1 MKKKYILYITIL
13 FIGILFIFRLFYLQ
27 VINSKYKPSPF
38 NNSAIAVKYDY
49 PDRGFIYDRNN
60 VLMVANQP
68 SYDIM
73 VIPRDVKPLDTTEF
87 CTLVKITKEK
97 FIKELNRA
105 TNYSPRI
112 PSVFIAQL
120 SKNNYAYLQEKMH
133 KFKGFYIQKRALREY
148 PINSAAN
155 VVGYIG
161 EVNDDFIL
169 KNSYYQQGELHG
181 IQGVENEYEA
191 ALRGVKGIKFIQ
203 KNRFNREMGPYKEGI
218 YDTLAIIGKDI
229 NLTLDIKLQQY
240 GEALMANKRGGI
252 VAIEP
257 ATGEILSLVS
267 TPSYDPNL
275 LVGRERS
282 KNFTKLYYDTFNK
295 PLYDRVLLGEY
306 PPGSPFKIINALI
319 GLQEEVIT
327 PETPFYCYGGFKY
340 GRSVKAFMKCHCG
353 VYGAPIKLD
362 RGIYRSCN
370 AYFANTYKR
379 IIEKY
384 PTSSEGMK
392 VWSDHVKSF
401 GLGNFLGYDLPT
413 GKRGLVPD
421 DKFYNRY
428 YPNFGWFAST
438 TISNAIGQ
446 GEVLT
451 TPIQLANMM
460 AAVANRGYYFT
471 PHIIKKIDNKPIQID
486 NFTKPKY
493 TTIAREHFEPVI
505 EGLFNVFEKSYGT
518 ARGSKVKGLEICGK
532 TGTAENFTS
541 VNGQKVQFEDHSV
554 FVAFAPKNDPKIAI
568 AVFVENG
575 YWGSRWAGPIATLM
589 IEKYLNGE
597 TTRPWLEQRMFD
609 GSLQDQYDKQLLTL
623 QSLAQKED

>member
-1 MKKKYILYITIL
+1 MGKKYILYFTIL
-13 FIGILFIFRLFYLQ
+13 LIGILFIFRLFYLQ
-27 VINSKYKPSPF
+27 VINSKYKPSPY

-60 VLMVANQP
+60 ILIVANQP

-73 VIPRDVKPLDTTEF
+73 VIPKDVKPLDTTEF
-87 CTLVKITKEK
+87 CSLVKITKEK
-97 FIKELNRA
+97 FTKELKRA
-105 TNYSPRI
+105 KNYSPRI

-120 SKNNYAYLQEKMH
+120 SKSNYAYLQEKMH

-161 EVNDDFIL
+161 EVNDEYIL
-169 KNSYYQQGELHG
+169 NNSYYKQGELRG
-181 IQGVENEYEA
+181 IQGVENKYED
-191 ALRGVKGIKFIQ
+191 ALRGVKGVKFIQ
-203 KNRFNREMGPYKEGI
+203 KNRFNREMGPYKNGI
-218 YDTLAIIGKDI
+218 YDTLATIGKDI

-267 TPSYDPNL
+267 TPSYNPNL

-282 KNFTKLYYDTFNK
+282 KNYTKMHYDDFNQ
-295 PLYDRVLLGEY
+295 PLMDRSLLAQY

-340 GRSVKAFMKCHCG
+340 GRGIKAFMRCHCG
-353 VYGAPIKLD
+353 VRGSPIKLD

-392 VWSDHVKSF
+392 IWSDHVKSF

-421 DKFYNRY
+421 DAFYNRF
-428 YPNFGWFAST
+428 YPNGGWYAST

-486 NFTKPKY
+486 NFTTPKK
-493 TTIAREHFEPVI
+493 TTIAPEHFEPVI

-518 ARGSKVKGLEICGK
+518 ARGSKVKGIEICGK

-541 VNGQKVQFEDHSV
+541 VNGQKIQFEDHSV
-554 FVAFAPKNDPKIAI
+554 FVAFAPKDNPKIAI

-597 TTRPWLEQRMFD
+597 TSRPWLEQRMFE
-609 GSLQDQYDKQLLTL
+609 GSLLDEYDKQLLMIQT
-623 QSLAQKED
+623 LAQKEN